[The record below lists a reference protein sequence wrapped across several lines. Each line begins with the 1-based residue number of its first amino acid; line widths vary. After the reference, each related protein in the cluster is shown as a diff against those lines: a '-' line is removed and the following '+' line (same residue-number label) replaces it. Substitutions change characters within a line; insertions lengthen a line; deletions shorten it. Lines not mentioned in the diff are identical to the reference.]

1 MSRLKE
7 LFAWLSESMWGA
19 AEDAVDAVIDA
30 RPALRKERVYKH
42 LLWLMQQESGSS
54 TEAWAGQAQDS
65 EVGADYGTAL
75 ELLDGK
81 RWLARHRAPDN
92 REGPLFWA
100 AFYGPLSLV
109 EHLVSMGADPLAT
122 TRKSVLIWF
131 KPGGMR
137 TIDKGCTPLMM
148 AASGGQTEI
157 VRYLLDQGV
166 RADAVAGE
174 PGEKGD
180 TALYVAARDLGNGE
194 IIRMLVEA
202 GADPDAGES
211 IGFTPV
217 GVAAERGAGDVLG
230 ALVEAGADISVPSGS
245 KSVMELAGEAGD
257 PSAMGPLVKASFGR
271 VLTLADV
278 TGALEEAGIR
288 HEVVP
293 RSEAEAAGADVV
305 RHMAVYG
312 KIMDENH
319 FDLEGTPDFYI
330 WAARG
335 WDPLSAMD
343 LEEELEDMNIG
354 SRRFATDGEIKGVLG
369 IAEGGITPFAEAND
383 RAGRVVFYSQGGY
396 SGEGRVAL
404 EAFDHRRVV
413 LLEGSAVR
421 GAVDAFARAVGPPQR
436 GG

>member
-1 MSRLKE
+1 
-7 LFAWLSESMWGA
+7 MWGA

-42 LLWLMQQESGSS
+42 FLWLMQQESGSS
-54 TEAWAGQAQDS
+54 TEAWAGIAHDS
-65 EVGADYGTAL
+65 ELAAKHATAV
-75 ELLDGK
+75 ELLEAMS
-81 RWLARHRAPDN
+81 WLARYRAPDN

-109 EHLVSMGADPLAT
+109 ERLVALGADPLAAT
-122 TRKSVLIWF
+122 KKAVLIWF

-157 VRYLLDQGV
+157 VRYLLDRGG

-174 PGEKGD
+174 PGQKGD
-180 TALYVAARDLGNGE
+180 TALYVASRDLGNAE
-194 IIRMLVEA
+194 IVRMLVEA
-202 GADPDAGES
+202 GADADAGES
-211 IGFTPV
+211 IGFTPA
-217 GVAAERGAGDVLG
+217 GRAAERGAGDVLG
-230 ALVEAGADISVPSGS
+230 ALVEAGADLSVPSGS

-257 PSAMGPLVKASFGR
+257 PSAMRPLVKASFGR

-278 TGALEEAGIR
+278 TDALEKAGIP

-293 RSEAEAAGADVV
+293 RSEAEAAGADLV
-305 RHMAVYG
+305 RHMAVFG

-319 FDLEGTPDFYI
+319 FDLEGTPDFYV

-383 RAGRVVFYSQGGY
+383 RTGRVVFLSQGGY

-404 EAFDHRRVV
+404 EAFDGGRVV
-413 LLEGSAVR
+413 LLAGNAVP
-421 GAVDAFARAVGPPQR
+421 GAVAAFVDAVGPPPR
-436 GG
+436 GP